1 MIVRVMVVLNRTVV
15 DSDWTFRQQ
24 IKTDRNAPMS
34 FKSLHIANNITA

>member
-24 IKTDRNAPMS
+24 IKTNRNAPLTC
-34 FKSLHIANNITA
+34 KSSHIANNITA